1 VGCEEISG
9 ICSGHNTTDQ
19 TDIGAAH
26 KKVVQMDLLSRN
38 FTKKLEKELRLNG
51 NLELY
56 GKTLTHTKI
65 YMRRIHGQSDDEW
78 VTVEQYINGEFTK
91 YMNNT
96 GIPYGVNSEIR
107 QKCASLAHFSY
118 ERSHEN
124 IMVVDIQG
132 SDHILFDPEIASKEL
147 LDGEEVFFSAGILS
161 LRAISDFIESS

>member
-1 VGCEEISG
+1 
-9 ICSGHNTTDQ
+9 
-19 TDIGAAH
+19 
-26 KKVVQMDLLSRN
+26 MDLLSRN

-65 YMRRIHGQSDDEW
+65 YMGRIHGQSDDDW
-78 VTVEQYINGEFTK
+78 ITVEQYINGEFTK